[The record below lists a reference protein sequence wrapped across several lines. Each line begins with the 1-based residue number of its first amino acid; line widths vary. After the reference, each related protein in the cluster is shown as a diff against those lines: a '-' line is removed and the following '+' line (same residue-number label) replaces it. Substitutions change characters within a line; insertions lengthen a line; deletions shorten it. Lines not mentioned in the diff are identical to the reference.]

1 MPMIKLNRINRG
13 GEIVINS
20 DHILFIE
27 VESRVTTIHMSGN
40 LLFSVEDPLDSI
52 PIKIEALETARVK
65 NAILQAGLAGKLG

>member
-40 LLFSVEDPLDSI
+40 LLFSVEDALDSI

-65 NAILQAGLAGKLG
+65 NAILLAGLAGKLS